1 MKNPIS
7 WKKYLYNSR
16 VYSSLIFI
24 PLFIVIL
31 ALAPK
36 WLFFLLLISA
46 LGVALNEL
54 WLILCP
60 AETKCLKWL
69 AFALS
74 LSLAAASYGGGLP
87 IFAGFFVLIAIILV
101 LAILPL
107 GIDGEGLH
115 ILGRLLVI
123 IIYLPLLLSHLLLLW
138 DLPAGRSLVA
148 MVFLVTWGGDAFSY
162 YSGTAW
168 GRHKLAPN
176 ISPNKTI
183 EGSVGG
189 VVGAGLF
196 SLLLAGTGLL
206 SSPWYFIL
214 VLGMIANAAGQLGDL
229 FESYLKRFAGLKD
242 SGVIIP
248 GHGGVLDRLD
258 SVLFAVPIIYYGML
272 VLGR

>member
-1 MKNPIS
+1 MRKPIP
-7 WKKYLYNSR
+7 WKRYLYNSR
-16 VYSSLIFI
+16 VYSSLVFI
-24 PLFIVIL
+24 PLFIAML
-31 ALAPK
+31 AMAPK
-36 WLFFLLLISA
+36 WLFFVLLISV
-46 LGVALNEL
+46 LGMALNEL
-54 WLILCP
+54 WLMFCP
-60 AETKCLKWL
+60 ADRKCLKWL

-74 LSLAAASYGGGLP
+74 FGLAAAAYGGGIA
-87 IFAGFFVLIAIILV
+87 IFAGFFVLITIVLV

-107 GIDGEGLH
+107 GFDENGLH
-115 ILGRLLVI
+115 VLGRLLVI

-138 DLPAGRSLVA
+138 DLPDGRSLVA

-189 VVGAGLF
+189 VIGAGLF
-196 SLLLAGTGLL
+196 SLLLAGTVLL
-206 SSPWYFIL
+206 SSPWFFIL
-214 VLGMIANAAGQLGDL
+214 ILGMIANIIGQLGDL
-229 FESYLKRFAGLKD
+229 FESYIKRFAGLKD

-258 SVLFAVPIIYYGML
+258 SVLFAVPVIYYGIL
-272 VLGR
+272 VFG

>member
-1 MKNPIS
+1 MRKPIP

-16 VYSSLIFI
+16 VYSSLVFI
-24 PLFIVIL
+24 PLFIAML
-31 ALAPK
+31 AMAPK
-36 WLFFLLLISA
+36 WLFFILLISA
-46 LGVALNEL
+46 LGMALNEL
-54 WLILCP
+54 WLMLCP
-60 AETKCLKWL
+60 AESKCLKWL

-74 LSLAAASYGGGLP
+74 FGLAAAAYEGGIA
-87 IFAGFFVLIAIILV
+87 IFAGFFVLITIVLV

-107 GIDGEGLH
+107 GFDEKGLYV
-115 ILGRLLVI
+115 LGRLLII

-138 DLPAGRSLVA
+138 DLPDGRSLVA
-148 MVFLVTWGGDAFSY
+148 MIFLVTWGGDAFSY

-189 VVGAGLF
+189 VIGAGLF
-196 SLLLAGTGLL
+196 SLLLVGTGQV
-206 SSPWYFIL
+206 SSPWFFIL
-214 VLGMIANAAGQLGDL
+214 ILGMIANIAGQLGDL

-258 SVLFAVPIIYYGML
+258 SVLFAVPVIYYGML
-272 VLGR
+272 VLGS

>member
-1 MKNPIS
+1 MKNPIP
-7 WKKYLYNSR
+7 WKKYLHTSR

-24 PLFIVIL
+24 PLFIIIL
-31 ALAPK
+31 AIAPK
-36 WLFFLLLISA
+36 WLFFLLFISA
-46 LGVALNEL
+46 LGMALNEL
-54 WLILCP
+54 WLMLCP
-60 AETKCLKWL
+60 AEAKFLKWT
-69 AFALS
+69 AFVLS
-74 LSLAAASYGGGLP
+74 FSLAAASYGGGIA
-87 IFAGFFVLIAIILV
+87 IFAGFFVLFAIILL

-107 GIDGEGLH
+107 GVDEKGLH

-138 DLPAGRSLVA
+138 DLPDGRSLVA

-206 SSPWYFIL
+206 SPSWFFIL
-214 VLGMIANAAGQLGDL
+214 ILGMAANMVGQLGDL
-229 FESYLKRFAGLKD
+229 FESYLKRFADLKD
-242 SGVIIP
+242 SGMIIP

-258 SVLFAVPIIYYGML
+258 SVLFAAPIIYYGML
-272 VLGR
+272 VLG

>member
-1 MKNPIS
+1 MRKPIS

-16 VYSSLIFI
+16 VYSSLVFI
-24 PLFIVIL
+24 PLFIAML
-31 ALAPK
+31 AMAPK
-36 WLFFLLLISA
+36 WLFAFLLISA
-46 LGVALNEL
+46 LGLALNEL
-54 WLILCP
+54 WSMLCP
-60 AETKCLKWL
+60 AESKRLKWL

-74 LSLAAASYGGGLP
+74 FGLAATAYEGGIA
-87 IFAGFFVLIAIILV
+87 IFAGFFVLITIVLV

-107 GIDGEGLH
+107 GFDEKGLYV
-115 ILGRLLVI
+115 LGRLLII

-138 DLPAGRSLVA
+138 DLPDGRSLVA

-168 GRHKLAPN
+168 GRHKLAPR

-183 EGSVGG
+183 EGSIGG
-189 VVGAGLF
+189 VFGAGLF

-206 SSPWYFIL
+206 FSSWLFIL
-214 VLGMIANAAGQLGDL
+214 ILGMIANVVGQLGDL

-248 GHGGVLDRLD
+248 GHGGMLDRLD
-258 SVLFAVPIIYYGML
+258 SVLFAVPVIYYGIM
-272 VLGR
+272 VLG